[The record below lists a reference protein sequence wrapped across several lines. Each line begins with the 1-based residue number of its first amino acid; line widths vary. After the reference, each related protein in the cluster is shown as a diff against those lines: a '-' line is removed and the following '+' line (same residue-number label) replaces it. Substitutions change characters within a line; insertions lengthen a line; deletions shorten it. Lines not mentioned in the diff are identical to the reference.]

1 MSSPAVNRGLGVLA
15 RGQLAILLLLLTACG
30 PEIDRLQ
37 VDPTPRPAQPVSAV
51 QILLDEP
58 RRPYQ
63 SIALIEA
70 RGGDVVSLT
79 KLTRRLA
86 LEAARLGGDAL
97 LVSGRAGKDG
107 LQARVIV
114 FQK

>member
-1 MSSPAVNRGLGVLA
+1 MSSGPDNRAWSVLSQGHFAV
-15 RGQLAILLLLLTACG
+15 LLLLLAACG

-37 VDPTPRPAQPVSAV
+37 VDPTPRAAQSVGAV

-58 RRPYQ
+58 QRPYQ

-70 RGGDVVSLT
+70 RGGDVMSLT